1 MFNVNDVIQFNENL
15 GWCGCLGIINEVKKY
30 DEDTRYL
37 VGVPAPQQ
45 GTAYIFVMESDNAIE
60 YIGRA
65 VLIANSEEEV
75 K

>member
-1 MFNVNDVIQFNENL
+1 MFNVNDVIQFNENH